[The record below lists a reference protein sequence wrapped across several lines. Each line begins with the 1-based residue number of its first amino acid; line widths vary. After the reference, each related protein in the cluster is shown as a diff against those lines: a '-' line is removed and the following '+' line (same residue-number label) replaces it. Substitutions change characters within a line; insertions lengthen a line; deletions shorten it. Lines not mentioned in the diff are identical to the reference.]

1 MGFFNRKE
9 KNNRGYGE
17 IYDTAKMSIDTTATV
32 FWTALGKNPNT
43 SIIYHVKNKA
53 VLDRFL
59 NNPMIGGGGLNIN
72 VINLENISGN
82 PFKNGINIFD
92 TSMLHILIK
101 EGKFSYLKNT
111 TLYSDDFNIAKEAT
125 GWNLNDEIDIENYRV
140 HNSKE

>member
-17 IYDTAKMSIDTTATV
+17 IYDTAKMSVGTTSTV
-32 FWTALGKNPNT
+32 FTSVLAKNPNT
-43 SIIYHVKNKA
+43 LIIYHVRNKA

-59 NNPMIGGGGLNIN
+59 NDPMVGGLNIN

-92 TSMLHILIK
+92 TSVLFELVK
-101 EGKFSYLKNT
+101 EGKFSYLRNN

-125 GWNLNDEIDIENYRV
+125 GWNLSDEIDIENYRID
-140 HNSKE
+140 NSKE